1 MVVLVIIVMG
11 VCLKLLSLLSLK
23 PIHFLSAQMAVLS
36 SSYLLFIVLGI
47 HNFVISVSLKWP
59 SFMPFYAS
67 FHKLFYTMCIRP
79 KIWEVRKKRASKDD
93 CWRIIHQTVF
103 YTTHDIKQIKFCKN
117 KHYHKSYFS
126 LFLNYFPFGILFI
139 TTDIC
144 DNI

>member
-1 MVVLVIIVMG
+1 MLCIILKVQGLLDVKSSVVTETSPFYN
-11 VCLKLLSLLSLK
+11 CSTQLL
-23 PIHFLSAQMAVLS
+23 
-36 SSYLLFIVLGI
+36 LLFIALGI

-79 KIWEVRKKRASKDD
+79 KIWEVRKKRPSKDD

-126 LFLNYFPFGILFI
+126 LILNYFPFDILCIQLTFVI
-139 TTDIC
+139 KYV
-144 DNI
+144 